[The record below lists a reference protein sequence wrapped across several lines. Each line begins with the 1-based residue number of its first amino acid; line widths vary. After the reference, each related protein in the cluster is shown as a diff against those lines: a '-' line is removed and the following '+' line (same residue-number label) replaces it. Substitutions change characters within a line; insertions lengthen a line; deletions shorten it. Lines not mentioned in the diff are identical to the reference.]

1 MKKKLFHAV
10 LSLAAALLIV
20 VSALLI
26 VVSALP
32 RTAYA
37 AGASLSGSSSVQPG
51 NSVTLTL
58 SVDSKI
64 YGLTADLNCGEG
76 LTFTNYTCSVS
87 GWSILV
93 NQNRFSVYG
102 TNSASGG
109 VITVTLKVA
118 SGAQP
123 GAALSAKFENIVA
136 SDGEKDLE
144 LGTASWSGSVGAA
157 PSDNCSLSA
166 IMCGNFTLSP
176 AFSPDTTYYTTK
188 VPYSVSKLSLD
199 YNRADKGQKV
209 SISGTELAVGVNTVT
224 LKVTAANG
232 NTRTYVIEATREQDP
247 NYKPSTDAS
256 LSELTV
262 EGAALSPA
270 FSSTVT
276 DYIVYV
282 PFETK
287 TVKLAASANDSKA
300 HGVSGIGEVA
310 VEKEGDN
317 ALVVTC
323 TAEDRVTKKEYTV
336 HVLRMPQYTG
346 TVPTVSIPEP
356 TPEPEPEP
364 EPEVPMLQI
373 PLDVKLPLLGEV
385 RTVVAIGGG
394 VVLALILLFL
404 LGLLIGRSTGGGSDD
419 DDPDG
424 GDDRRSRHDSR
435 REDRDS
441 RDQRQEERRTP
452 ERPRSVP
459 RIVPREKAPVKKTA
473 PASRDWKDFDIPLDD
488 ETPAAAPAPK
498 TAPQAASA
506 PDLPLMEET
515 VEKTLKEA
523 PMSKDEENVRTMS
536 LEDLLKDIHDM

>member
-1 MKKKLFHAV
+1 MKKKLFRAV
-10 LSLAAALLIV
+10 LSMTAALLI
-20 VSALLI
+20 A
-26 VVSALP
+26 VSALP

-76 LTFTNYTCSVS
+76 LTFTNYSCSVS

-232 NTRTYVIEATREQDP
+232 KTKSYVIEATREQDP

-262 EGAALSPA
+262 EGVSLSPA

-287 TVKLAASANDSKA
+287 TVKLAASASDSKA
-300 HGVSGIGEVA
+300 HGIGGTGEVA
-310 VEKEGDN
+310 IEKEGDN

-346 TVPTVSIPEP
+346 TVPNISLSE
-356 TPEPEPEP
+356 PEPEPEP

-373 PLDVKLPLLGEV
+373 PVNVKLPLLGEV

-404 LGLLIGRSTGGGSDD
+404 LGLLIGRSTGGGDD
-419 DDPDG
+419 DDGPDG
-424 GDDRRSRHDSR
+424 PDRGDDPRDRHDR
-435 REDRDS
+435 RRHDRDD
-441 RDQRQEERRTP
+441 RDRRQEERRTP

-459 RIVPREKAPVKKTA
+459 RIVPREEAPVKKAA
-473 PASRDWKDFDIPLDD
+473 PTPRDWKDFDIPLDD
-488 ETPAAAPAPK
+488 DVPAAAPAPK
-498 TAPQAASA
+498 AIPAASA
-506 PDLPLMEET
+506 PDFPVMEDT
-515 VEKTLKEA
+515 VEKTLAEE
-523 PMSKDEENVRTMS
+523 PVSKDEEDVRTMS

>member
-1 MKKKLFHAV
+1 MKKKLFRAV
-10 LSLAAALLIV
+10 LSMTAALLI
-20 VSALLI
+20 A
-26 VVSALP
+26 VSALP

-118 SGAQP
+118 SGAQA
-123 GAALSAKFENIVA
+123 GAALSASFSNITA
-136 SDGEKDLE
+136 SDGEKDLD

-176 AFSPDTTYYTTK
+176 AFSPDTTRYTTK

-232 NTRTYVIEATREQDP
+232 KTKSYVIEATREQDP

-262 EGAALSPA
+262 EGVSLSPA

-287 TVKLAASANDSKA
+287 TVKLAAAANDSKA
-300 HGVSGIGEVA
+300 HGIGGTGEVA
-310 VEKEGDN
+310 IEKEGDN

-346 TVPTVSIPEP
+346 TVPNISLSE
-356 TPEPEPEP
+356 PEPEPEP

-373 PLDVKLPLLGEV
+373 PVNVKLPLLGEV

-404 LGLLIGRSTGGGSDD
+404 LGLLIGRSTGGGDD
-419 DDPDG
+419 DDGPDG
-424 GDDRRSRHDSR
+424 PDRGDDPRDRHDR
-435 REDRDS
+435 RRHDRDD
-441 RDQRQEERRTP
+441 RDRRQEERRTP

-459 RIVPREKAPVKKTA
+459 RIVPREEAPVKKAA
-473 PASRDWKDFDIPLDD
+473 PTPRDWKDFDIPLDD
-488 ETPAAAPAPK
+488 DVPAAAPAPK
-498 TAPQAASA
+498 AIPAASA
-506 PDLPLMEET
+506 PDFPVMEDT
-515 VEKTLKEA
+515 VEKTLAEE
-523 PMSKDEENVRTMS
+523 PVSKDEEDVRTMS

>member
-1 MKKKLFHAV
+1 MKKKLFRAV
-10 LSLAAALLIV
+10 LSMTAALLI
-20 VSALLI
+20 A
-26 VVSALP
+26 VSALP

-76 LTFTNYTCSVS
+76 LTFTNYSCSVS

-232 NTRTYVIEATREQDP
+232 KTKSYVIEATREQDP
-247 NYKPSTDAS
+247 NYKPSTDAL

-262 EGAALSPA
+262 EGVSLSPA

-287 TVKLAASANDSKA
+287 TVKLAAAANDSKA
-300 HGVSGIGEVA
+300 HGIGGTGEVA
-310 VEKEGDN
+310 IEKEGDN

-346 TVPTVSIPEP
+346 TVPNISLSE
-356 TPEPEPEP
+356 PEPEPEP
-364 EPEVPMLQI
+364 EPEVPMLKI
-373 PLDVKLPLLGEV
+373 PVNVKLPLLGEV

-404 LGLLIGRSTGGGSDD
+404 LGLLIGRSTGGGDD
-419 DDPDG
+419 DDGPDG
-424 GDDRRSRHDSR
+424 PDRGDDPRDRHDR
-435 REDRDS
+435 RRHDRDD
-441 RDQRQEERRTP
+441 RDRRQEERRTP

-459 RIVPREKAPVKKTA
+459 RIVPREEAPVKKAA
-473 PASRDWKDFDIPLDD
+473 PTPRDWKDFDIPLDD
-488 ETPAAAPAPK
+488 DAPAAAPAPK
-498 TAPQAASA
+498 VTPAASA
-506 PDLPLMEET
+506 PDFPMMEDT
-515 VEKTLKEA
+515 VEKTLAEE
-523 PMSKDEENVRTMS
+523 PVSKDEEDVRTMS

>member
-10 LSLAAALLIV
+10 LSLAAALLI
-20 VSALLI
+20 A
-26 VVSALP
+26 VSALP

-64 YGLTADLNCGEG
+64 SGLTADLNCGEG
-76 LTFTNYTCSVS
+76 LTFTNYACSVS

-93 NQNRFSVYG
+93 NKNQFNAWG
-102 TNSASGG
+102 INSASGG

-118 SGAQP
+118 AGAQP
-123 GAALSAKFENIVA
+123 GAALSASFDNIVA
-136 SDGEKDLE
+136 TESGEKDLD

-176 AFSPDTTYYTTK
+176 AFSPDTTRYTTK

-287 TVKLAASANDSKA
+287 TVKLAASASDSKA

-346 TVPTVSIPEP
+346 TVPTVSIPEL

-364 EPEVPMLQI
+364 EPEVPMLRI

-394 VVLALILLFL
+394 VVLTLILLFL
-404 LGLLIGRSTGGGSDD
+404 LGLLIGRSTGGGGDD

-424 GDDRRSRHDSR
+424 GDDPRDRHDR
-435 REDRDS
+435 RRHERDD

-506 PDLPLMEET
+506 PNLPLMEET

-523 PMSKDEENVRTMS
+523 PMSKDEEDVRTMS

>member
-1 MKKKLFHAV
+1 M
-10 LSLAAALLIV
+10 
-20 VSALLI
+20 
-26 VVSALP
+26 
-32 RTAYA
+32 
-37 AGASLSGSSSVQPG
+37 
-51 NSVTLTL
+51 
-58 SVDSKI
+58 
-64 YGLTADLNCGEG
+64 
-76 LTFTNYTCSVS
+76 
-87 GWSILV
+87 
-93 NQNRFSVYG
+93 
-102 TNSASGG
+102 
-109 VITVTLKVA
+109 
-118 SGAQP
+118 
-123 GAALSAKFENIVA
+123 
-136 SDGEKDLE
+136 
-144 LGTASWSGSVGAA
+144 
-157 PSDNCSLSA
+157 
-166 IMCGNFTLSP
+166 
-176 AFSPDTTYYTTK
+176 
-188 VPYSVSKLSLD
+188 
-199 YNRADKGQKV
+199 
-209 SISGTELAVGVNTVT
+209 
-224 LKVTAANG
+224 
-232 NTRTYVIEATREQDP
+232 
-247 NYKPSTDAS
+247 
-256 LSELTV
+256 

-287 TVKLAASANDSKA
+287 TVKLAASASDSKA

-323 TAEDRVTKKEYTV
+323 TAEDRVTKKEYTI

-346 TVPTVSIPEP
+346 TVPNVSLPEP
-356 TPEPEPEP
+356 EPVPEPEP

-404 LGLLIGRSTGGGSDD
+404 LGLLIGRSTGGGGDD

-424 GDDRRSRHDSR
+424 GDDPRDRHDR
-435 REDRDS
+435 RRHERDD

-506 PDLPLMEET
+506 PNLPLMEET

>member
-1 MKKKLFHAV
+1 MKKKLFRAV
-10 LSLAAALLIV
+10 LSMTAALLI
-20 VSALLI
+20 A
-26 VVSALP
+26 VSALP

-76 LTFTNYTCSVS
+76 VTFTNYSCSVS

-123 GAALSAKFENIVA
+123 GAALSASFANIVA

-232 NTRTYVIEATREQDP
+232 KTKSYVIEATREQDP

-262 EGAALSPA
+262 EGVSLSPA

-287 TVKLAASANDSKA
+287 TVKLAAAANDSKA
-300 HGVSGIGEVA
+300 HGIGGTGEVA
-310 VEKEGDN
+310 IEKEGDN

-346 TVPTVSIPEP
+346 TVPNISLSE
-356 TPEPEPEP
+356 PEPEPEP
-364 EPEVPMLQI
+364 EPEVPMLKI
-373 PLDVKLPLLGEV
+373 PVNVKLPLLGEV

-404 LGLLIGRSTGGGSDD
+404 LGLLIGRSTGGGDD
-419 DDPDG
+419 DDGPDG
-424 GDDRRSRHDSR
+424 PDRGDDPCDRHDR
-435 REDRDS
+435 RRHDRDD
-441 RDQRQEERRTP
+441 RDRRQEERRTP

-459 RIVPREKAPVKKTA
+459 RIVPREEAPVKKAA
-473 PASRDWKDFDIPLDD
+473 PTPRDWKDFDIPLDD
-488 ETPAAAPAPK
+488 DAPAAAPAPK
-498 TAPQAASA
+498 ATPAASA
-506 PDLPLMEET
+506 PDFPVMEDT
-515 VEKTLKEA
+515 VDKTLAEE
-523 PMSKDEENVRTMS
+523 PVSKDEEDVRTMS

>member
-1 MKKKLFHAV
+1 
-10 LSLAAALLIV
+10 
-20 VSALLI
+20 
-26 VVSALP
+26 
-32 RTAYA
+32 
-37 AGASLSGSSSVQPG
+37 
-51 NSVTLTL
+51 
-58 SVDSKI
+58 
-64 YGLTADLNCGEG
+64 
-76 LTFTNYTCSVS
+76 
-87 GWSILV
+87 
-93 NQNRFSVYG
+93 
-102 TNSASGG
+102 
-109 VITVTLKVA
+109 
-118 SGAQP
+118 
-123 GAALSAKFENIVA
+123 
-136 SDGEKDLE
+136 
-144 LGTASWSGSVGAA
+144 
-157 PSDNCSLSA
+157 
-166 IMCGNFTLSP
+166 MCGNFTLSP
-176 AFSPDTTYYTTK
+176 AFSPDTTRYTTK

-224 LKVTAANG
+224 LKVIAANG

-287 TVKLAASANDSKA
+287 TVKLAASASDSKA

-346 TVPTVSIPEP
+346 TVPTVSIPEL
-356 TPEPEPEP
+356 TPVPEPEP

-373 PLDVKLPLLGEV
+373 PLDIKLPLLGEV

-404 LGLLIGRSTGGGSDD
+404 LGLLIGRSTGGGGDD

-424 GDDRRSRHDSR
+424 GDDPRDRHDR
-435 REDRDS
+435 RRHERDD

-506 PDLPLMEET
+506 PNLPLMEET

>member
-76 LTFTNYTCSVS
+76 LTFTNYSCSVS

>member
-1 MKKKLFHAV
+1 MKKKLFRTV
-10 LSLAAALLIV
+10 LSLTAALLI
-20 VSALLI
+20 A
-26 VVSALP
+26 VSALP

-37 AGASLSGSSSVQPG
+37 EGASLSGSSSVQPG

-58 SVDSKI
+58 SVDRKI

-76 LTFTNYTCSVS
+76 VTFTNYACSVS
-87 GWSILV
+87 GWMILV
-93 NQNRFSVYG
+93 NKNQFTVVG
-102 TNSASGG
+102 TDSASGG

-118 SGAQP
+118 SDAQP
-123 GAALSAKFENIVA
+123 GAALSAKFENIVV
-136 SDGEKDLE
+136 SDGEKNFQ

-232 NTRTYVIEATREQDP
+232 KTKSYVIEATREQDP

-262 EGAALSPA
+262 EGVSLSPA

-287 TVKLAASANDSKA
+287 TVKLAAAANDSKA
-300 HGVSGIGEVA
+300 HGIGGTGEVA
-310 VEKEGDN
+310 IEKEGDN

-346 TVPTVSIPEP
+346 TVPTVSIPEL

-364 EPEVPMLQI
+364 EPEIPMLQI
-373 PLDVKLPLLGEV
+373 PMDVKLPLLGEV

-404 LGLLIGRSTGGGSDD
+404 LGLLIGRSTGGGDD
-419 DDPDG
+419 DDGPDG
-424 GDDRRSRHDSR
+424 PDRGDDPHNRHDR
-435 REDRDS
+435 RRHDRDD
-441 RDQRQEERRTP
+441 RDRRQEERRTP

-459 RIVPREKAPVKKTA
+459 RIVPREEAPVKKAA
-473 PASRDWKDFDIPLDD
+473 PTPRDWKDFDIPLDD
-488 ETPAAAPAPK
+488 DAPAAAPAPK
-498 TAPQAASA
+498 ATPAASA
-506 PDLPLMEET
+506 PDFPVMEDT
-515 VEKTLKEA
+515 VDKTLAEE
-523 PMSKDEENVRTMS
+523 PVSKDEEDVRTMS
-536 LEDLLKDIHDM
+536 LEDLLKDIRDM